1 MFEVKMG
8 SKMCMNASCGST
20 STVEW
25 KKGWPLRS
33 GSLADL
39 CYRCGSAYESSLFCE
54 TFHMDQSGWRECYL
68 CSKRLH
74 CGCIA
79 SKLMVELMDYGGVGC
94 TSCATCHQLNLNK
107 RGENPGV
114 FSRLPMKTLAERQHI
129 NGESG
134 VSIDGGADLFS
145 QSQPLVPGGDKRE
158 EFMPHLGFGTLMKPE
173 NNTTGY
179 RLDGAEMREPSPSQP
194 SLNMALAVL
203 PYSPSFATTPVDGKK
218 LMGTSSQSHIVQC
231 SASSILQKPS
241 KSVLGTPTPPGA
253 SKSAQARIGRP
264 PVEGRGKG
272 HLLPRYWPKYTDKEV
287 QQISG
292 NLNLNIVPLFEKTLS
307 ASDAGR
313 IGRLVL
319 PKACAEAYF
328 PPISQSE
335 GIPLKIQ
342 DVRGKEWTFQFRFWP
357 NNNSRMYVLEGVT
370 PCIQSMMLQAGDTVT
385 FSRVDPGGKLIM
397 GSRKSA
403 NNTGDM
409 QGSGLT
415 NGTSNED
422 TSWSGV
428 AETPSSMNASSC
440 PSQNPE
446 DLRGLPEHL
455 SSPHGGNSS
464 KKSEINGGRICDD
477 PQRVKDKKR
486 TRTIGEKNKRLLL
499 HSEESVA
506 LRVTWEEAQDLLR
519 PSPSAKATIVVVEEH
534 EFEEFDEPP
543 VFGKRTII
551 TTRPSGE
558 QDRWAFCDDCSKW
571 RRLPVD
577 ALISSK
583 WTCSDNVWDESRCSC
598 SAPEESLKELENVLK
613 VGKEYKKRRIGVKSE
628 QEPSGLDALAS
639 AASAAVFG
647 DNSGE
652 PEVATTTRH
661 PRHRV
666 GCSCIVCIQPP
677 SGKGRHKPTC
687 GCNVCSTVKRRFK
700 TLMRRRKEKQQL
712 ERDGQGAAADEE
724 NKEAKQAES
733 DKDKAEEKEV
743 NTGRIDLNSDPSYNK
758 EDNETVGVEKE
769 ESKRRE
775 VGQCSSAA
783 QGSDV
788 IGVKEFDGEA
798 EKIREETKCS
808 S

>member
-1 MFEVKMG
+1 MFEVKTG
-8 SKMCMNASCGST
+8 SKVCMNASCGST

-39 CYRCGSAYESSLFCE
+39 CFRCGSAYETSLFCE
-54 TFHMDQSGWRECYL
+54 TFHLEQSGWRDCYL
-68 CSKRLH
+68 CNKRLH

-79 SKLMVELMDYGGVGC
+79 SKLMVEFMDYGGVGC
-94 TSCATCHQLNLNK
+94 TSCTNCHQLNLNK
-107 RGENPGV
+107 RGENPVV
-114 FSRLPMKTLAERQHI
+114 FSRLAMNSPHT

-134 VSIDGGADLFS
+134 ISIRSEADLFS
-145 QSQPLVPGGDKRE
+145 QPLVNGDDKRE
-158 EFMPHLGFGTLMKPE
+158 EFMAHRGFANFMKPD
-173 NNTTGY
+173 NNTNNNNAG
-179 RLDGAEMREPSPSQP
+179 EMHEPSQP
-194 SLNMALAVL
+194 SLNVALATL
-203 PYSPSFATTPVDGKK
+203 PYSPSFANPVGGNK
-218 LMGTSSQSHIVQC
+218 LMAAASQSHSHIGQC

-241 KSVLGTPTPPGA
+241 KSVPGTPPGT

-272 HLLPRYWPKYTDKEV
+272 HLLPRYWPKYTDKEL

-397 GSRKSA
+397 GARKA
-403 NNTGDM
+403 AYTVDM
-409 QGSGLT
+409 QGCGLT

-422 TSWSGV
+422 TSSSGV
-428 AETPSSMNASSC
+428 TENPTSINASS
-440 PSQNPE
+440 QIPE
-446 DLRGLPEHL
+446 ELKGVPEHL
-455 SSPHGGNSS
+455 SSPYGVGSS
-464 KKSEINGGRICDD
+464 LKKSEMNGGRICDD
-477 PQRVKDKKR
+477 PSRVKDKKR
-486 TRTIGEKNKRLLL
+486 TRTIGAKNKRLLL
-499 HSEESVA
+499 RSEEV
-506 LRVTWEEAQDLLR
+506 RVTWEEAQELLR
-519 PSPSAKATIVVVEEH
+519 PSPNAKPTVVVVEDH

-543 VFGKRTII
+543 VFGKRTIL
-551 TTRPSGE
+551 TSKPSGE
-558 QDRWAFCDDCSKW
+558 QERWASCDDCTKW

-577 ALISSK
+577 ALLPAK
-583 WTCSDNVWDESRCSC
+583 WTCSDNVWDVNRCSC
-598 SAPEESLKELENVLK
+598 SAPEESLKDLENVLRA
-613 VGKEYKKRRIGVKSE
+613 GKEYKKRRIQAAKTE
-628 QEPSGLDALAS
+628 EEPSGLDALAS
-639 AASAAVFG
+639 AASAAVLG
-647 DNSGE
+647 DALGGDS
-652 PEVATTTRH
+652 EVATTTRH

-687 GCNVCSTVKRRFK
+687 GCTVCSTVKRRFK
-700 TLMRRRKEKQQL
+700 TLMMRRKKKQL
-712 ERDGQGAAADEE
+712 ERDEIAAAAEAYEE
-724 NKEAKQAES
+724 HNNKEATERGET
-733 DKDKAEEKEV
+733 DENNGEKE
-743 NTGRIDLNSDPSYNK
+743 GRIDLNSDPYNR
-758 EDNETVGVEKE
+758 EDV
-769 ESKRRE
+769 
-775 VGQCSSAA
+775 
-783 QGSDV
+783 
-788 IGVKEFDGEA
+788 EA
-798 EKIREETKCS
+798 EKEDTKGRECS
-808 S
+808 GVADEVLGLTELGGEAASCEELKAAT

>member
-1 MFEVKMG
+1 MVL
-8 SKMCMNASCGST
+8 KMCMNASCGST

-33 GSLADL
+33 GLLADL
-39 CYRCGSAYESSLFCE
+39 CFRCGSAYESCLFCE
-54 TFHMDQSGWRECYL
+54 TFHMDQSGWRECFL

-94 TSCATCHQLNLNK
+94 ATCANCHQLNLHK
-107 RGENPGV
+107 RDENPAV
-114 FSRLPMKTLAERQHI
+114 FGRLPMKTLADRQHI

-134 VSIDGGADLFS
+134 MNIDGVRNEADLFS
-145 QSQPLVPGGDKRE
+145 QPQRCDSQPLGLGGDKRE
-158 EFMPHLGFGTLMKPE
+158 EFMPHRGFGQLLKPE
-173 NNTTGY
+173 NTTTGY
-179 RLDGAEMREPSPSQP
+179 RLDAGEMNGPSPSPSQP
-194 SLNMALAVL
+194 SLNMALAVI
-203 PYSPSFATTPVDGKK
+203 PYSPSFSTEGIDGKK
-218 LMGTSSQSHIVQC
+218 HIGASQSHMMQC
-231 SASSILQKPS
+231 SAPGLLQKPS
-241 KSVLGTPTPPGA
+241 KSVLTTPAGT
-253 SKSAQARIGRP
+253 SKSAQPRIGRP

-385 FSRVDPGGKLIM
+385 FSRVDPSGKLIL
-397 GSRKSA
+397 GARKA
-403 NNTGDM
+403 VNAGDM
-409 QGSGLT
+409 QVGVSTNWGLKGCGLT
-415 NGTSNED
+415 NGTSTED
-422 TSWSGV
+422 TSSSGV
-428 AETPSSMNASSC
+428 TENPPSINASSC
-440 PSQNPE
+440 PSQIPKETN
-446 DLRGLPEHL
+446 GLPQNL
-455 SSPHGGNSS
+455 TTPHG
-464 KKSEINGGRICDD
+464 EINGGRMCDD
-477 PQRVKDKKR
+477 PPRVKEKKR
-486 TRTIGEKNKRLLL
+486 TRTIGTKNKRLLL
-499 HSEESVA
+499 HSEESME
-506 LRVTWEEAQDLLR
+506 LRVTWEETQDLLR
-519 PSPSAKATIVVVEEH
+519 PAPSSKPSIVVIEEH

-543 VFGKRTII
+543 VFGKRTIV
-551 TTRPSGE
+551 TSRPSGE
-558 QDRWAFCDDCSKW
+558 QERWASCDDCSKW

-577 ALISSK
+577 ALLPFK
-583 WTCSDNVWDESRCSC
+583 WTCVDNVWDENRCSC
-598 SAPEESLKELENVLK
+598 SAPEESLKELENALK
-613 VGKEYKKRRIGVKSE
+613 IGKEYKKRRIGESQGAKNE

-639 AASAAVFG
+639 AAVLG
-647 DNSGE
+647 DTLGE

-677 SGKGRHKPTC
+677 SGKGRHKPNC

-700 TLMRRRKEKQQL
+700 TLMMRRKKKQL
-712 ERDGQGAAADEE
+712 ERDETAAAAEQE
-724 NKEAKQAES
+724 NKEAKQAET
-733 DKDKAEEKEV
+733 DKNKGDKE
-743 NTGRIDLNSDPSYNK
+743 GRIDLNSDPYNR
-758 EDNETVGVEKE
+758 EDTEAVAVEKE
-769 ESKRRE
+769 ESRRRE
-775 VGQCSSAA
+775 VGQCSGVAPE
-783 QGSDV
+783 GGDV
-788 IGVKEFDGEA
+788 VGVTELEGEA
-798 EKIREETKCS
+798 EKIHEEPKS
-808 S
+808 SS

>member
-1 MFEVKMG
+1 MG
-8 SKMCMNASCGST
+8 SKMCMNATCGAT

-33 GSLADL
+33 GALADL
-39 CYRCGSAYESSLFCE
+39 CFRCGSAYESSLFCE

-79 SKLMVELMDYGGVGC
+79 SKLMVEFMDYGGIGC
-94 TSCATCHQLNLNK
+94 TTCVNCNQLNLNK
-107 RGENPGV
+107 RGESPNV
-114 FSRLPMKTLAERQHI
+114 FSRLPMKTPHM

-134 VSIDGGADLFS
+134 MSEADLFS
-145 QSQPLVPGGDKRE
+145 QSLRCDSQPLVPGGDKRE
-158 EFMPHLGFGTLMKPE
+158 DFMPHRGFGHLLKS
-173 NNTTGY
+173 
-179 RLDGAEMREPSPSQP
+179 EMHESSPSQQP
-194 SLNMALAVL
+194 SLNMALASL
-203 PYSPSFATTPVDGKK
+203 PYSPSFANPGDGKK
-218 LMGTSSQSHIVQC
+218 DMNGASQSHIVQS
-231 SASSILQKPS
+231 SASSVLQRPS
-241 KSVLGTPTPPGA
+241 KTVIGTPVGS
-253 SKSAQARIGRP
+253 SKSAHARIGRP

-397 GSRKSA
+397 GSRKVA
-403 NNTGDM
+403 NAGDI
-409 QGSGLT
+409 QGGGVT

-422 TSWSGV
+422 TSSSGV
-428 AETPSSMNASSC
+428 TETPSSVNAASG
-440 PSQNPE
+440 PSHIPE
-446 DLRGLPEHL
+446 EMRGLPEHMT
-455 SSPHGGNSS
+455 SSPYDGNGL
-464 KKSEINGGRICDD
+464 KKSETNGAMMCDD
-477 PQRVKDKKR
+477 LPRVKERKR
-486 TRTIGEKNKRLLL
+486 SRTIGTKNKRLLL
-499 HSEESVA
+499 HSEESME
-506 LRVTWEEAQDLLR
+506 LRFTWEETQELLR
-519 PSPSAKATIVVVEEH
+519 PAPSSKPSIVLVEDH
-534 EFEEFDEPP
+534 EFEEFDDPP
-543 VFGKRTII
+543 VFGKRTFI
-551 TTRPSGE
+551 TSRPSGE
-558 QDRWAFCDDCSKW
+558 QERWASCDECSKW

-577 ALISSK
+577 ALLSLK
-583 WTCSDNVWDESRCSC
+583 WTCVDNVWDETRCSC
-598 SAPEESLKELENVLK
+598 SAPEESLKELENALRG
-613 VGKEYKKRRIGVKSE
+613 GKEYKKRRSGGSQAAKTV

-639 AASAAVFG
+639 AASAAVLG
-647 DNSGE
+647 DALGE

-677 SGKGRHKPTC
+677 SGKGRHKPSC
-687 GCNVCSTVKRRFK
+687 ACNVCSTVKRRFK
-700 TLMRRRKEKQQL
+700 TLMMRRKKKQL
-712 ERDGQGAAADEE
+712 ERDGTAAAAAELE
-724 NKEAKQAES
+724 SMEVEGKQAET
-733 DKDKAEEKEV
+733 DKSKGEKE
-743 NTGRIDLNSDPSYNK
+743 GRIDLNSDPYNR
-758 EDNETVGVEKE
+758 EDNEAVAVEKG
-769 ESKRRE
+769 ESRRRE
-775 VGQCSSAA
+775 VGESSGEA
-783 QGSDV
+783 QGGGDV
-788 IGVKEFDGEA
+788 VGITELATEA
-798 EKIREETKCS
+798 EKIKISEEPKGS
-808 S
+808 N